1 MGDMRISGRG
11 FADLLLSEA
20 IVTRRYKD
28 SVGVWT
34 FGLGH
39 TAAAGHPDPQTVVT
53 DQPLA
58 DILALARADLKKYEA
73 DVNSAVKVEL
83 SQPEFDALVSFHFNT
98 GAIKRATLTKKLN
111 AGDRVGAAAA
121 FMSYKKPASIIERR
135 KREQHL
141 FATGEYAN
149 TGMTATVYPASDD
162 GHVEWRHGKKMRI
175 ADIVAPTLTAAPYSI
190 APPVVDRAP
199 DLDADIAAGLVTDRE
214 RLKSV
219 QQSLQ
224 DFGYPPGGIDGK
236 IGPLTVGAL
245 AAYRH
250 DRGLPVSDKVDRALI
265 SDMMTADGEAWKRPV
280 SLERATTPTKE
291 IVAKSRTLQASKL
304 GKIIAG
310 LGLGGGAA
318 GQSVKGL
325 LDPNSLDGNLSLAQR
340 VFDFV
345 GANWPMLAGI
355 GVAAGVAYGALK
367 LIEHF
372 KIEDYRLGIRP

>member
-34 FGLGH
+34 YGLGH
-39 TAAAGHPDPQTVVT
+39 TAAAGRPDPEGVMT

-58 DILALARADLKKYEA
+58 DILALARADLRKYEA

-98 GAIKRATLTKKLN
+98 GKIKRATLTKKLN
-111 AGDRVGAAAA
+111 AGDRAGAAAA
-121 FMSYKKPASIIERR
+121 FMAYKKPASIIERR

-149 TGMTATVYPASDD
+149 TAMTAMVYPATDD
-162 GHVEWRHGKKMRI
+162 GHVQWRLGRKMRI
-175 ADIVAPTLTAAPYSI
+175 ADIVAPMPTAAPLSV

-199 DLDADIAAGLVTDRE
+199 DLDADIAAGIITDRE
-214 RLKSV
+214 RIKDV

-224 DFGYPPGGIDGK
+224 DFGYPPGGIDGS
-236 IGPLTVGAL
+236 IGPVTVGAL

-265 SDMMTADGEAWKRPV
+265 SDMMMAAGEQWKRPV
-280 SLERATTPTKE
+280 SLARATMPVKD

-310 LGLGGGAA
+310 IGLGGGAA
-318 GQSVKGL
+318 GQGVKGF
-325 LDPNSLDGNLSLAQR
+325 LDPDNIDGNLSLVQR

-355 GVAAGVAYGALK
+355 GIAAGVAYGALK